1 MGRTSIAT
9 PKAATTS
16 PRRLMPSQPPLPG
29 LMPVNRVVVEFLI
42 DADQTT
48 VFVGVSSHYADG
60 SLNTTTW
67 LQANDSPA
75 RAAQTALAA
84 ALELLEE
91 HVHPF

>member
-1 MGRTSIAT
+1 MT
-9 PKAATTS
+9 
-16 PRRLMPSQPPLPG
+16 SQPPLPG
-29 LMPVNRVVVEFLI
+29 LMPVNRIVVEFLI

-48 VFVGVSSHYADG
+48 VFVGVASHYADG

-67 LQANDSPA
+67 LQANDSPDAAA
-75 RAAQTALAA
+75 RTALAA